1 MVVIPYLALSH
12 QQVVVL
18 GLMAALLEIMAVLV
32 AAVGIVMVLA
42 EQELLAK
49 EIMVALAM
57 DLAAHTQVAVAA
69 AQALLGELDQVIMVV
84 LAV

>member
-18 GLMAALLEIMAVLV
+18 GLMVALLEIMAVLV
-32 AAVGIVMVLA
+32 VAVGIVMVLA

-49 EIMVALAM
+49 VIV
-57 DLAAHTQVAVAA
+57 
-69 AQALLGELDQVIMVV
+69 GELG
-84 LAV
+84 

>member
-32 AAVGIVMVLA
+32 VAVGIVMVLA

>member
-18 GLMAALLEIMAVLV
+18 GLMVALLEIMAVLV
-32 AAVGIVMVLA
+32 VAVGIVMVLA

>member
-18 GLMAALLEIMAVLV
+18 GLMVALLEIMAVLV
-32 AAVGIVMVLA
+32 VAVGIVMVLA

-49 EIMVALAM
+49 VIMVALAM